1 MEVDMAAEVSNRYA
15 VQMHGITKRFGS
27 FYALTD
33 VELDV
38 EQGTIHSI
46 LGENGAGKSTL
57 MNILY
62 GLYRADEGEIFI
74 NGKKVN
80 IKNPTAAIQNG
91 IGMVHQHFMLVENF
105 TVTQNIV
112 LGSEPHRGILTNMKK
127 ARQDVLDIV
136 QKYGLEVNPDARIRD
151 ISVGMQQRVEILKAL
166 YRGAEILILD
176 EPTAVLTEQ
185 EIDELLAIMKN
196 LIKDGK
202 TIIII
207 THKLKEIQAS
217 SDVCTIIRRGK
228 YIDTVP
234 VKGITEDELA
244 TKMVGHSVQLVV
256 EKTPPQPK
264 EVVLDIQDLYVKNEK
279 GLNAVKNLNLQVRAG
294 EIVGIAGIDGNG
306 QQELT
311 DAINNIRKTYR
322 GKIILCGHEIQNRN
336 PKYGIDLGMATIPAD
351 RHKDGLVLGFSV
363 YENTII
369 EKYRTD
375 EFSPTGRIN
384 RRKMRSFAEELIKA
398 YEVRP
403 DNCGP
408 LAAGGLSGGNQ
419 QKIVIGREIAN
430 DPRLLIAI
438 QPTRGL
444 DVGAIEN
451 VHKMLIQERDKG
463 VAVLL
468 VSFELDEVMN
478 VSDRIAVIYDGHIQ
492 QIFAHGT
499 VDNRTLGRVM
509 AGGKLEE
516 EELNK
521 ISKEGIYEEAPEE
534 KEPEPAS
541 SAFAAAPAAPVAEA
555 PAAPAAAVPAAAPAA
570 PIAEAVAAV
579 PAAAAATAAA
589 APAAP
594 IAAAAAVPAAAA
606 ATVAAAEA
614 IPATATAA
622 AADEPSEP
630 APVPVPAAAEP
641 SAPAAS
647 IPPSWAGPAYAEP
660 VAAAATAVEEPVAA
674 AEAAEPAVETPADA
688 AVEALAAATAAAEVL
703 PSAFEETE
711 PETEAPA
718 VTQAVPEVRAFVPE
732 SSETPVASA
741 ETVADAGESAAAQA
755 PEAEESA
762 AAAAP
767 AEAIAEP
774 AAAPA
779 AAPAEAITGPAAEAA
794 AEPAEASAAPAEA
807 IVEPAAEAAAEPVA
821 VQAAEPAAAPASVAA
836 AAAAEPSEPAAAP
849 AESAEPAAVPAAE
862 SSAAGQDIT
871 DMKKSLADMQR
882 NLAEMQKMLEEMQNR
897 LAGM

>member
-1 MEVDMAAEVSNRYA
+1 MAAEVSNKYA

-33 VELDV
+33 VQLDV
-38 EQGTIHSI
+38 ERGTIHSI

-80 IKNPTAAIQNG
+80 IKNPTAAIQAG

-112 LGSEPHRGILTNMKK
+112 LGSEPHTGILTNMRK

-136 QKYGLEVNPDARIRD
+136 KKYGLEVNPDARIRD

-185 EIDELLAIMKN
+185 EIDELLGIMKN

-256 EKTPPQPK
+256 EKTPPEPG
-264 EVVLDIQDLYVKNEK
+264 EIVLDIQDLYVKNEK
-279 GLNAVKNLNLQVRAG
+279 GLDAVRNLNLQVRAG

-311 DAINNIRKTYR
+311 DAINNIRKSYR

-375 EFSPTGRIN
+375 EFSPRGRIN
-384 RRKMRSFAEELIKA
+384 RKKMKSFAEELIKA
-398 YEVRP
+398 YDVRP

-451 VHKMLIQERDKG
+451 VHKMLIRERDKG

-492 QIFAHGT
+492 QIFKHGT

-509 AGGKLEE
+509 AGGKIEE
-516 EELNK
+516 EELRE
-521 ISKEGIYEEAPEE
+521 IEAAVAAEAAAESAPLAAAPVPAAPAAAAPAPAAAAPVPAAPAEAV
-534 KEPEPAS
+534 PAAEPAPAAAAATAPAAA
-541 SAFAAAPAAPVAEA
+541 AFAAAPAA
-555 PAAPAAAVPAAAPAA
+555 AAVPAA
-570 PIAEAVAAV
+570 
-579 PAAAAATAAA
+579 
-589 APAAP
+589 
-594 IAAAAAVPAAAA
+594 
-606 ATVAAAEA
+606 
-614 IPATATAA
+614 
-622 AADEPSEP
+622 
-630 APVPVPAAAEP
+630 
-641 SAPAAS
+641 
-647 IPPSWAGPAYAEP
+647 
-660 VAAAATAVEEPVAA
+660 
-674 AEAAEPAVETPADA
+674 
-688 AVEALAAATAAAEVL
+688 
-703 PSAFEETE
+703 F
-711 PETEAPA
+711 
-718 VTQAVPEVRAFVPE
+718 
-732 SSETPVASA
+732 
-741 ETVADAGESAAAQA
+741 
-755 PEAEESA
+755 

-767 AEAIAEP
+767 AEEQ
-774 AAAPA
+774 APA
-779 AAPAEAITGPAAEAA
+779 RFA
-794 AEPAEASAAPAEA
+794 AEPAQTPAEA
-807 IVEPAAEAAAEPVA
+807 VPESSPVSPAAGSEDIAEMRR
-821 VQAAEPAAAPASVAA
+821 S
-836 AAAAEPSEPAAAP
+836 
-849 AESAEPAAVPAAE
+849 
-862 SSAAGQDIT
+862 
-871 DMKKSLADMQR
+871 
-882 NLAEMQKMLEEMQNR
+882 LAEMQRNMETMQKMLADMQNR

>member
-1 MEVDMAAEVSNRYA
+1 MCAAADQARACCRSFDSINGMEVDMAAEVSNRYA

-375 EFSPTGRIN
+375 EFSPRGRIN

-398 YEVRP
+398 YDVRP

-451 VHKMLIQERDKG
+451 VHKMLIRERDKG

-516 EELNK
+516 EELNE

-534 KEPEPAS
+534 KEPQPAS
-541 SAFAAAPAAPVAEA
+541 SAFAAAPAAAE
-555 PAAPAAAVPAAAPAA
+555 
-570 PIAEAVAAV
+570 
-579 PAAAAATAAA
+579 T
-589 APAAP
+589 
-594 IAAAAAVPAAAA
+594 
-606 ATVAAAEA
+606 

-622 AADEPSEP
+622 AAAEPSEP

-641 SAPAAS
+641 SAS
-647 IPPSWAGPAYAEP
+647 IPASWAGPAYAEP
-660 VAAAATAVEEPVAA
+660 VAAAATAAEEPVVAA

-774 AAAPA
+774 AEEPA
-779 AAPAEAITGPAAEAA
+779 AAPAEAIAEPAEEPAAAPAAEAA
-794 AEPAEASAAPAEA
+794 AEPAAVA
-807 IVEPAAEAAAEPVA
+807 AAEAVPATA
-821 VQAAEPAAAPASVAA
+821 PAAS
-836 AAAAEPSEPAAAP
+836 EPSEPAAAP
-849 AESAEPAAVPAAE
+849 EESAEPAAVPAAE

>member
-1 MEVDMAAEVSNRYA
+1 MAAEVSNKYA

-33 VELDV
+33 VQLDV
-38 EQGTIHSI
+38 ERGTIHSI

-80 IKNPTAAIQNG
+80 IKNPTAAIQAG

-112 LGSEPHRGILTNMKK
+112 LGSEPHMGIMTNMRK

-136 QKYGLEVNPDARIRD
+136 KKYGLEVNPDARIRD

-185 EIDELLAIMKN
+185 EIDELLGIMKN

-256 EKTPPQPK
+256 EKTPPEPG

-279 GLNAVKNLNLQVRAG
+279 GLDAVRNLNLQVRAG

-311 DAINNIRKTYR
+311 DAINNIRKSYR

-375 EFSPTGRIN
+375 EFSPRGRIN
-384 RRKMRSFAEELIKA
+384 RKKMKSFAEELIKA
-398 YEVRP
+398 YDVRP

-408 LAAGGLSGGNQ
+408 LVAGGLSGGNQ

-451 VHKMLIQERDKG
+451 VHKMLIRERDKG

-492 QIFAHGT
+492 QIFQHGT

-509 AGGKLEE
+509 AGGKIEE
-516 EELNK
+516 EELRE
-521 ISKEGIYEEAPEE
+521 IEAAVAAEAAAESAPVAAA
-534 KEPEPAS
+534 PAPATPAPATAVTPAPAAA
-541 SAFAAAPAAPVAEA
+541 AFAAAPAAAVTPIPAAEA
-555 PAAPAAAVPAAAPAA
+555 PVPAAP
-570 PIAEAVAAV
+570 VAAV
-579 PAAAAATAAA
+579 PAAEP
-589 APAAP
+589 APAT
-594 IAAAAAVPAAAA
+594 AVPAAAA
-606 ATVAAAEA
+606 IPAAFAAA
-614 IPATATAA
+614 T
-622 AADEPSEP
+622 
-630 APVPVPAAAEP
+630 PVPAEEQAPARFAAEP
-641 SAPAAS
+641 GQTP
-647 IPPSWAGPAYAEP
+647 
-660 VAAAATAVEEPVAA
+660 
-674 AEAAEPAVETPADA
+674 AEA
-688 AVEALAAATAAAEVL
+688 
-703 PSAFEETE
+703 
-711 PETEAPA
+711 
-718 VTQAVPEVRAFVPE
+718 VPE
-732 SSETPVASA
+732 SSPASPA
-741 ETVADAGESAAAQA
+741 AGSED
-755 PEAEESA
+755 
-762 AAAAP
+762 
-767 AEAIAEP
+767 IAEMRR
-774 AAAPA
+774 
-779 AAPAEAITGPAAEAA
+779 
-794 AEPAEASAAPAEA
+794 S
-807 IVEPAAEAAAEPVA
+807 
-821 VQAAEPAAAPASVAA
+821 
-836 AAAAEPSEPAAAP
+836 
-849 AESAEPAAVPAAE
+849 
-862 SSAAGQDIT
+862 
-871 DMKKSLADMQR
+871 
-882 NLAEMQKMLEEMQNR
+882 LAEMQRNMETMQKMLADMQNR

>member
-1 MEVDMAAEVSNRYA
+1 MAAEVSNKYA

-33 VELDV
+33 VQLDV
-38 EQGTIHSI
+38 ERGTIHSI

-80 IKNPTAAIQNG
+80 IKNPTAAIQAG

-112 LGSEPHRGILTNMKK
+112 LGSEPHTGIMTNMRK

-136 QKYGLEVNPDARIRD
+136 KKYGLEVNPDARIRD

-185 EIDELLAIMKN
+185 EIDELLGIMKN

-256 EKTPPQPK
+256 EKTPPEPG

-279 GLNAVKNLNLQVRAG
+279 GLDAVRNLNLQVRAG

-311 DAINNIRKTYR
+311 DAINNIRKSYR

-375 EFSPTGRIN
+375 EFSPRGRIN
-384 RRKMRSFAEELIKA
+384 RKKMKSFAEELIKA
-398 YEVRP
+398 YDVRP

-408 LAAGGLSGGNQ
+408 LVAGGLSGGNQ

-451 VHKMLIQERDKG
+451 VHKMLIRERDKG

-492 QIFAHGT
+492 QIFQHGT

-509 AGGKLEE
+509 AGGKIEE
-516 EELNK
+516 EELRE
-521 ISKEGIYEEAPEE
+521 IEAAVAAEAAAESAPVAAA
-534 KEPEPAS
+534 PAPATPAPATAVTPAPAAA
-541 SAFAAAPAAPVAEA
+541 AFAAAPAA
-555 PAAPAAAVPAAAPAA
+555 
-570 PIAEAVAAV
+570 
-579 PAAAAATAAA
+579 
-589 APAAP
+589 
-594 IAAAAAVPAAAA
+594 
-606 ATVAAAEA
+606 
-614 IPATATAA
+614 
-622 AADEPSEP
+622 
-630 APVPVPAAAEP
+630 
-641 SAPAAS
+641 
-647 IPPSWAGPAYAEP
+647 
-660 VAAAATAVEEPVAA
+660 
-674 AEAAEPAVETPADA
+674 
-688 AVEALAAATAAAEVL
+688 
-703 PSAFEETE
+703 
-711 PETEAPA
+711 A
-718 VTQAVPEVRAFVPE
+718 VTP
-732 SSETPVASA
+732 
-741 ETVADAGESAAAQA
+741 
-755 PEAEESA
+755 
-762 AAAAP
+762 
-767 AEAIAEP
+767 I
-774 AAAPA
+774 
-779 AAPAEAITGPAAEAA
+779 PAAEAPGA
-794 AEPAEASAAPAEA
+794 CTRGGTGSGK
-807 IVEPAAEAAAEPVA
+807 IFC
-821 VQAAEPAAAPASVAA
+821 
-836 AAAAEPSEPAAAP
+836 
-849 AESAEPAAVPAAE
+849 
-862 SSAAGQDIT
+862 
-871 DMKKSLADMQR
+871 
-882 NLAEMQKMLEEMQNR
+882 
-897 LAGM
+897 

>member
-1 MEVDMAAEVSNRYA
+1 MAAEVSNKYA

-33 VELDV
+33 VQLDV
-38 EQGTIHSI
+38 ERGTIHSI

-80 IKNPTAAIQNG
+80 IKNPTAAIQAG

-112 LGSEPHRGILTNMKK
+112 LGSEPHTGIMTNMRK

-136 QKYGLEVNPDARIRD
+136 KKYGLEVNPDARIRD

-185 EIDELLAIMKN
+185 EIDELLGIMKN

-256 EKTPPQPK
+256 EKTPPEPG

-279 GLNAVKNLNLQVRAG
+279 GLDAVRNLNLQVRAG

-311 DAINNIRKTYR
+311 DAINNIRKSYR

-375 EFSPTGRIN
+375 EFSPRGRIN
-384 RRKMRSFAEELIKA
+384 RKKMKSFAEELIKA
-398 YEVRP
+398 YDVRP

-408 LAAGGLSGGNQ
+408 LVAGGLSGGNQ

-451 VHKMLIQERDKG
+451 VHKMLIRERDKG

-492 QIFAHGT
+492 QIFKHGT

-509 AGGKLEE
+509 AGGKIEE
-516 EELNK
+516 EELRE
-521 ISKEGIYEEAPEE
+521 IEAAVAAEAAAESAPVAAA
-534 KEPEPAS
+534 PAPATPAPATAVTPAPAAFAAAPAPAAPAPATAVTPAPAAA
-541 SAFAAAPAAPVAEA
+541 AFAAAPAAAVAPIPAAEA
-555 PAAPAAAVPAAAPAA
+555 PVPAAPAAAVPAAEPAPAT
-570 PIAEAVAAV
+570 AV
-579 PAAAAATAAA
+579 PTAAA
-589 APAAP
+589 IPAA
-594 IAAAAAVPAAAA
+594 
-606 ATVAAAEA
+606 
-614 IPATATAA
+614 
-622 AADEPSEP
+622 
-630 APVPVPAAAEP
+630 
-641 SAPAAS
+641 
-647 IPPSWAGPAYAEP
+647 
-660 VAAAATAVEEPVAA
+660 
-674 AEAAEPAVETPADA
+674 
-688 AVEALAAATAAAEVL
+688 
-703 PSAFEETE
+703 F
-711 PETEAPA
+711 
-718 VTQAVPEVRAFVPE
+718 
-732 SSETPVASA
+732 
-741 ETVADAGESAAAQA
+741 
-755 PEAEESA
+755 
-762 AAAAP
+762 
-767 AEAIAEP
+767 
-774 AAAPA
+774 
-779 AAPAEAITGPAAEAA
+779 AA
-794 AEPAEASAAPAEA
+794 AEPAPAEEQAPARFAAEPGQTPAEA
-807 IVEPAAEAAAEPVA
+807 VPESSPASPAAGSEDIAEMRR
-821 VQAAEPAAAPASVAA
+821 S
-836 AAAAEPSEPAAAP
+836 
-849 AESAEPAAVPAAE
+849 
-862 SSAAGQDIT
+862 
-871 DMKKSLADMQR
+871 
-882 NLAEMQKMLEEMQNR
+882 LAEMQRNMETMQKMLADMQNR